1 MLRKLNP
8 RRSPTLVIAIV
19 ALIAA
24 LAGTAVASGGLN
36 GQQKKQVKK
45 ISKKQAKKFFNSN
58 IGGATVAN
66 AGHAT
71 TADTAT
77 KATTANP
84 AAFGH
89 LTYSGSGTSVIVDNA
104 FNITASNADSPS
116 SGAYCLSGLGF
127 TPHAALANVDSGDG
141 PGVAETSVIPSHFID
156 CPTSAQVEIVTF
168 TSDSVSFTDFGSGF
182 YVVLY

>member
-1 MLRKLNP
+1 MLSKLNP

-19 ALIAA
+19 VLIAA
-24 LAGTAVASGGLN
+24 LAGTAVASGGLT
-36 GQQKKQVKK
+36 GKQKKQVKK
-45 ISKKQAKKFFNSN
+45 IATKVFNKKIS
-58 IGGATVAN
+58 GATVAN

-71 TADTAT
+71 TADTATTAT